1 MKFYVYKVFR
11 SILISC
17 TSFMIASV
25 VARFAI
31 PWAAAER
38 GYDGAYGGEWALII
52 GAFFLS
58 YWALSK
64 LTEAIEKDIRKTMG
78 CRQGVRQRTLTPS
91 PRGFESRQPSQR
103 HDAPLIKIR

>member
-1 MKFYVYKVFR
+1 MKIYLIKVYYAVLR
-11 SILISC
+11 AS
-17 TSFMIASV
+17 TSFLVATV
-25 VARFAI
+25 VAKFAI

-58 YWALSK
+58 YWALST
-64 LTEAIEKDIRKTMG
+64 LTEVIKKDIRKTMG

-91 PRGFESRQPSQR
+91 PRGFKSRQPSQR